1 MIAAD
6 SDGILY
12 LMTETNFKAAK
23 ARIKKENRR

>member
-23 ARIKKENRR
+23 ARMKKENRR

>member
-12 LMTETNFKAAK
+12 LMTETNFEAAK
-23 ARIKKENRR
+23 ARMKKENRR